1 MERSGIKTS
10 KEAADMFIVGLSYVP
25 DSSNVIEV
33 CWVPVF
39 FREIR
44 EEYFEKMG
52 EKRKNMEDEMSR

>member
-1 MERSGIKTS
+1 
-10 KEAADMFIVGLSYVP
+10 MFMVGLSYVP